1 MINLDEHKLFD
12 FESKQ
17 EVVPLAIAKKA
28 VQEAFNEAN
37 DKIGANME
45 LVMKGVA
52 DSMKEINKA
61 VKDTIVDD

>member
-17 EVVPLAIAKKA
+17 DVVPLAIAKKA

-37 DKIGANME
+37 DKIGANLE
-45 LVMKGVA
+45 IVMKGVA
-52 DSMKEINKA
+52 SSMTDLNNA
-61 VKDTIVDD
+61 VKDSLKDD